1 MKTLLWL
8 DDVRDPF
15 QNDWLNFSPIG
26 KNVDVTWVTN
36 YQEFID
42 WIMIN
47 GLPDAVCFDHDLN
60 DGEIWKTY
68 DLDNR
73 FLLSNFGNIMK
84 NNTKYNP
91 SKNIG
96 GLTFQVKIN
105 NFYKNKSVH
114 REIAKIFI
122 ENPENKPQV
131 NHIDGNRFNNH
142 IKNLE
147 WCTNSENVKHSHD
160 KLKRTFSAYGEN
172 HANSKTV
179 SQYSKDNILINIYG
193 SVNEAGRQLGIQFTN
208 IAKCAR
214 GERKTAGGFVWKYE
228 NLKHSIYSEIEHCPQ
243 TRYEIMNTYF
253 IPNYVEKTGYDC
265 AKWLVEYC
273 INNNKSLPKYAIQSA
288 NPVGRENI
296 NSLLTNFNKF
306 NKNV

>member
-1 MKTLLWL
+1 MKKLGRKTVYESNWL
-8 DDVRDPF
+8 DLHLDKV
-15 QNDWLNFSPIG
+15 
-26 KNVDVTWVTN
+26 
-36 YQEFID
+36 E
-42 WIMIN
+42 
-47 GLPDAVCFDHDLN
+47 LN
-60 DGEIWKTY
+60 DGSIIESFHVV
-68 DLDNR
+68 DH
-73 FLLSNFGNIMK
+73 
-84 NNTKYNP
+84 
-91 SKNIG
+91 
-96 GLTFQVKIN
+96 
-105 NFYKNKSVH
+105 H
-114 REIAKIFI
+114 REGVTVVV
-122 ENPENKPQV
+122 ENEKEEILFVKAYRYLTNSEEWETPAGGAERNEDILETGKREV
-131 NHIDGNRFNNH
+131 LEETGYH